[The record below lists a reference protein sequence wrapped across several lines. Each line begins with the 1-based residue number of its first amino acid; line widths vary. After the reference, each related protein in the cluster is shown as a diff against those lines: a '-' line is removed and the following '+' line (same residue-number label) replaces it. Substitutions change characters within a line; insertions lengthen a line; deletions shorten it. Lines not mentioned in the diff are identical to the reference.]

1 MIFSSREN
9 ERKLSSILAE
19 TKKEV
24 EAEIQRKDSEAKE
37 MKEELGKEMA
47 ALKRKAEL
55 TAEELNLRDRQR
67 TQQQMLQQQQQ
78 QQHLTPSSRES
89 ALAKEKE
96 KKHVE
101 AEKRKLEEEIVD
113 LKRQLKV
120 SFSVSF
126 GSGESEVVNLT
137 K

>member
-1 MIFSSREN
+1 MIISSREN
-9 ERKLSSILAE
+9 ERKLSTILAE
-19 TKKEV
+19 TKKEA

-67 TQQQMLQQQQQ
+67 TQQQMLLQQQQQ
-78 QQHLTPSSRES
+78 QQHLTPSSKES
-89 ALAKEKE
+89 AVVREKD
-96 KKHVE
+96 KQVE

-120 SFSVSF
+120 TLLKQLMRWGREEACVR
-126 GSGESEVVNLT
+126 E
-137 K
+137 